1 MKVIFMGT
9 ADFAAHIL
17 QDLVHGGHD
26 VLCAVSQ
33 PDRSKNR
40 GKKMIETPVKAIS
53 SQLGIEVLQPE
64 RIKKNNEFLDILK
77 SYNPDVIVVAAYG
90 KMLSREILDLPAYG
104 CINVHASLLPRHRG
118 AAPIQW
124 AVYSGDEKT
133 GVTIMQMAEGMDTG
147 DMLKKRETLIGRKN
161 SEELFEELASI
172 GGKLLLETLSDIE
185 SGDILPEKQDES
197 LATEAPMISKKD
209 GEVDWTKSAVEIE
222 RMIRAF
228 YPWPGTY
235 TMYGEKQ
242 LKIWKADVLKNEN
255 LDLDDIDLC
264 TDEKYGTGKVITS
277 ERVDIEK
284 CVPGK
289 VICVGKDS
297 LVVDTGEGKLS
308 LREVQMPGK
317 KKMKIDDFLRGNKIE
332 ISTILG

>member
-185 SGDILPEKQDES
+185 SGDILPEKQD
-197 LATEAPMISKKD
+197 
-209 GEVDWTKSAVEIE
+209 
-222 RMIRAF
+222 
-228 YPWPGTY
+228 
-235 TMYGEKQ
+235 
-242 LKIWKADVLKNEN
+242 
-255 LDLDDIDLC
+255 
-264 TDEKYGTGKVITS
+264 
-277 ERVDIEK
+277 
-284 CVPGK
+284 
-289 VICVGKDS
+289 
-297 LVVDTGEGKLS
+297 
-308 LREVQMPGK
+308 
-317 KKMKIDDFLRGNKIE
+317 
-332 ISTILG
+332 